1 MKITPKELRQIIEEE
16 LQAVVQEGFKPIS
29 TRSRNPFDNNPKAT
43 EILTAKVKE
52 VAGPELENLIGWF
65 KAGAKGNGW
74 QDFKKPYLD
83 ATKKLDYDTAMMLV
97 GTGGFGDSSD
107 MMIGLAKHLASQPQG
122 LTEDGHTDV
131 PSAVRKL
138 KTSMEDAMEILNA
151 LEQMPD
157 TELPSWWMSKVT
169 LAADYLNKSRDY
181 LLVSEKLDPS
191 DGAGAYVKDFR
202 KSDAPQ
208 FKGKGKKKRQQMAVA
223 AYLQDKEEGK

>member
-1 MKITPKELRQIIEEE
+1 MKITKQQLINIIKEE
-16 LQAVVQEGFKPIS
+16 LEQVTSEGRYRQA
-29 TRSRNPFDNNPKAT
+29 TT
-43 EILTAKVKE
+43 Y
-52 VAGPELENLIGWF
+52 PELYDALKAAIGEYNDEIV
-65 KAGAKGNGW
+65 KIVLRGV
-74 QDFKKPYLD
+74 LD
-83 ATKKLDYDTAMMLV
+83 DRDHYGRSELN
-97 GTGGFGDSSD
+97 
-107 MMIGLAKHLASQPQG
+107 
-122 LTEDGHTDV
+122 EDGHTDV

-157 TELPSWWMSKVT
+157 TELPSWWMSKIT

-208 FKGKGKKKRQQMAVA
+208 FKGKGKKKRQQMAIA

>member
-1 MKITPKELRQIIEEE
+1 MKITKQQLINIIKEE
-16 LQAVVQEGFKPIS
+16 LEELTSEGRYRQA
-29 TRSRNPFDNNPKAT
+29 TT
-43 EILTAKVKE
+43 E
-52 VAGPELENLIGWF
+52 PELYDALKDAIGNRSEYMVF
-65 KAGAKGNGW
+65 GVLRGV
-74 QDFKKPYLD
+74 LD
-83 ATKKLDYDTAMMLV
+83 DRKDRRQAELN
-97 GTGGFGDSSD
+97 
-107 MMIGLAKHLASQPQG
+107 
-122 LTEDGHTDV
+122 EDGHTDV

-138 KTSMEDAMEILNA
+138 KTSMEDAMEILSA
-151 LEQMPD
+151 LEHMPD

-208 FKGKGKKKRQQMAVA
+208 FKGKGKKKRQQMAIA

>member
-1 MKITPKELRQIIEEE
+1 MKITPKELKQIIKEE
-16 LQAVVQEGFKPIS
+16 LEA
-29 TRSRNPFDNNPKAT
+29 
-43 EILTAKVKE
+43 VKE
-52 VAGPELENLIGWF
+52 KVVKRGDKYAYVSKKGKTLGTHDT
-65 KAGAKGNGW
+65 KAGAEKQATAIRISRNVGEGIEEGRYRQATLEPELYDALKDAVGNHSE
-74 QDFKKPYLD
+74 YLVFGVLRGVFDDRAD
-83 ATKKLDYDTAMMLV
+83 ARKAAELN
-97 GTGGFGDSSD
+97 
-107 MMIGLAKHLASQPQG
+107 
-122 LTEDGHTDV
+122 EDGHTDV

-138 KTSMEDAMEILNA
+138 KTSMEDAMEILSA

-157 TELPSWWMSKVT
+157 TELPSWWMSKIT

-208 FKGKGKKKRQQMAVA
+208 FKGKGKKKRQQMAIA

>member
-1 MKITPKELRQIIEEE
+1 MKITPKELKQIIKEE
-16 LQAVVQEGFKPIS
+16 LEQVTSEGRYRQA
-29 TRSRNPFDNNPKAT
+29 TT
-43 EILTAKVKE
+43 Y
-52 VAGPELENLIGWF
+52 PELYDALKAAIGDYNDEIV
-65 KAGAKGNGW
+65 KMVLRGV
-74 QDFKKPYLD
+74 LD
-83 ATKKLDYDTAMMLV
+83 DRDYYGRSELN
-97 GTGGFGDSSD
+97 
-107 MMIGLAKHLASQPQG
+107 
-122 LTEDGHTDV
+122 EDGHTDV

-138 KTSMEDAMEILNA
+138 KTSMEDAMEILSA

-208 FKGKGKKKRQQMAVA
+208 FKGKGKKKRQQMAIA

>member
-1 MKITPKELRQIIEEE
+1 MKITKQQLINIIKEE
-16 LQAVVQEGFKPIS
+16 LEELTSEGRYRQA
-29 TRSRNPFDNNPKAT
+29 TT
-43 EILTAKVKE
+43 Y
-52 VAGPELENLIGWF
+52 PELYDALKAAIGDYNDEIV
-65 KAGAKGNGW
+65 KIVLRGV
-74 QDFKKPYLD
+74 LD
-83 ATKKLDYDTAMMLV
+83 DRDHYGRSELN
-97 GTGGFGDSSD
+97 
-107 MMIGLAKHLASQPQG
+107 
-122 LTEDGHTDV
+122 EDGHTDV

-138 KTSMEDAMEILNA
+138 KTSMEDAMEILSA

-191 DGAGAYVKDFR
+191 QGAGAYVKDFR

-208 FKGKGKKKRQQMAVA
+208 FKGKGKKKRQQMAIA

>member
-1 MKITPKELRQIIEEE
+1 MKITKQQLINIIKEE
-16 LQAVVQEGFKPIS
+16 LEQVASEGRYRQA
-29 TRSRNPFDNNPKAT
+29 TT
-43 EILTAKVKE
+43 E
-52 VAGPELENLIGWF
+52 PELYDALKDAIGNRSEYMVM
-65 KAGAKGNGW
+65 GVLRGV
-74 QDFKKPYLD
+74 LD
-83 ATKKLDYDTAMMLV
+83 DRKDRRQAELN
-97 GTGGFGDSSD
+97 
-107 MMIGLAKHLASQPQG
+107 
-122 LTEDGHTDV
+122 EDGHTDV

-138 KTSMEDAMEILNA
+138 KTSMEDAMEILSA

-208 FKGKGKKKRQQMAVA
+208 FKGKGKKKRQQMAIA

>member
-1 MKITPKELRQIIEEE
+1 MKITKQQLINIIKEE
-16 LQAVVQEGFKPIS
+16 LEELTSEGRYRQA
-29 TRSRNPFDNNPKAT
+29 TT
-43 EILTAKVKE
+43 Y
-52 VAGPELENLIGWF
+52 PELYDALKAAIGEYNDEIV
-65 KAGAKGNGW
+65 KIVLRGV
-74 QDFKKPYLD
+74 LD
-83 ATKKLDYDTAMMLV
+83 DRDHYGRSELN
-97 GTGGFGDSSD
+97 
-107 MMIGLAKHLASQPQG
+107 
-122 LTEDGHTDV
+122 EDGHTDV

-138 KTSMEDAMEILNA
+138 KTSMEDAMEILSA

-169 LAADYLNKSRDY
+169 LAAAYLNKSRDY

-208 FKGKGKKKRQQMAVA
+208 FKGKGKKKRQQMAIA

>member
-1 MKITPKELRQIIEEE
+1 MKITPKELRQIIKEEYE
-16 LQAVVQEGFKPIS
+16 QVISEGRYRQATS
-29 TRSRNPFDNNPKAT
+29 D
-43 EILTAKVKE
+43 
-52 VAGPELENLIGWF
+52 PELYDALKDAIGNHTEYRVF
-65 KAGAKGNGW
+65 GVLRGVFDDRAAARKTG
-74 QDFKKPYLD
+74 
-83 ATKKLDYDTAMMLV
+83 KLN
-97 GTGGFGDSSD
+97 
-107 MMIGLAKHLASQPQG
+107 
-122 LTEDGHTDV
+122 EDGHTDV
-131 PSAVRKL
+131 PSAIRKL

>member
-1 MKITPKELRQIIEEE
+1 MKITKQQLINIIKEE
-16 LQAVVQEGFKPIS
+16 LEELTSEGRYRQA
-29 TRSRNPFDNNPKAT
+29 TT
-43 EILTAKVKE
+43 Y
-52 VAGPELENLIGWF
+52 PELYDALKAAIGDYNDEIV
-65 KAGAKGNGW
+65 KIVLRGV
-74 QDFKKPYLD
+74 LD
-83 ATKKLDYDTAMMLV
+83 DRDHYGRSELN
-97 GTGGFGDSSD
+97 
-107 MMIGLAKHLASQPQG
+107 
-122 LTEDGHTDV
+122 EDGHTDV

-138 KTSMEDAMEILNA
+138 KTSMEDAMEILSA

-157 TELPSWWMSKVT
+157 TELPSWWMSKIT

-208 FKGKGKKKRQQMAVA
+208 FKGKGKKKRQQMAIA

>member
-1 MKITPKELRQIIEEE
+1 MKITPKELRQIIKEEYE
-16 LQAVVQEGFKPIS
+16 QVISEGRYRQATS
-29 TRSRNPFDNNPKAT
+29 D
-43 EILTAKVKE
+43 
-52 VAGPELENLIGWF
+52 PELYDALKDAIGNHTEYRVF
-65 KAGAKGNGW
+65 GVLRGVFDDRAAARKTG
-74 QDFKKPYLD
+74 
-83 ATKKLDYDTAMMLV
+83 KLN
-97 GTGGFGDSSD
+97 
-107 MMIGLAKHLASQPQG
+107 
-122 LTEDGHTDV
+122 EDGHTDV
-131 PSAVRKL
+131 PSAIRKL

-157 TELPSWWMSKVT
+157 TELPSWWMSKIT

-208 FKGKGKKKRQQMAVA
+208 FKGKGKKKRQQMAIA

>member
-1 MKITPKELRQIIEEE
+1 MKITKQQLINIIKEE
-16 LQAVVQEGFKPIS
+16 LEELTSEGRYRQA
-29 TRSRNPFDNNPKAT
+29 TT
-43 EILTAKVKE
+43 Y
-52 VAGPELENLIGWF
+52 PELYDALKAAIGEYNDEIV
-65 KAGAKGNGW
+65 KIVLRGV
-74 QDFKKPYLD
+74 LD
-83 ATKKLDYDTAMMLV
+83 DRDHYGRSELN
-97 GTGGFGDSSD
+97 
-107 MMIGLAKHLASQPQG
+107 
-122 LTEDGHTDV
+122 EDGHTDV

-138 KTSMEDAMEILNA
+138 KTSMEDAMEILSA

-191 DGAGAYVKDFR
+191 QGAGAYVKDFR

-208 FKGKGKKKRQQMAVA
+208 FKGKGKKKRQQMAIA

>member
-1 MKITPKELRQIIEEE
+1 MKITKQQLINIIKEE
-16 LQAVVQEGFKPIS
+16 LEELTSEGRYRQA
-29 TRSRNPFDNNPKAT
+29 TT
-43 EILTAKVKE
+43 Y
-52 VAGPELENLIGWF
+52 PELYDALKTAIGEYNDEIV
-65 KAGAKGNGW
+65 KIVLRGV
-74 QDFKKPYLD
+74 LD
-83 ATKKLDYDTAMMLV
+83 DRDHYGRSELN
-97 GTGGFGDSSD
+97 
-107 MMIGLAKHLASQPQG
+107 
-122 LTEDGHTDV
+122 EDGHTDV

-138 KTSMEDAMEILNA
+138 KTSMEDAMQILSA

-157 TELPSWWMSKVT
+157 TELPSWWMSKIT

-208 FKGKGKKKRQQMAVA
+208 FKGKGKKKRQQMAIA

>member
-1 MKITPKELRQIIEEE
+1 MKITKQQLINIIKEE
-16 LQAVVQEGFKPIS
+16 LEQVTSEGRYRQA
-29 TRSRNPFDNNPKAT
+29 TT
-43 EILTAKVKE
+43 Y
-52 VAGPELENLIGWF
+52 PELYDALKAAIGDYNDEIV
-65 KAGAKGNGW
+65 KIVLRGV
-74 QDFKKPYLD
+74 LD
-83 ATKKLDYDTAMMLV
+83 DRDHYGRSELN
-97 GTGGFGDSSD
+97 
-107 MMIGLAKHLASQPQG
+107 
-122 LTEDGHTDV
+122 EDGHTDV

-138 KTSMEDAMEILNA
+138 KTSMEDAMEILSA

-157 TELPSWWMSKVT
+157 TELPSWWMRKVT

-208 FKGKGKKKRQQMAVA
+208 FKGKGKKKRQQMAIA

>member
-1 MKITPKELRQIIEEE
+1 MKITPKELKQIIKEEIE
-16 LQAVVQEGFKPIS
+16 A
-29 TRSRNPFDNNPKAT
+29 
-43 EILTAKVKE
+43 VKE
-52 VAGPELENLIGWF
+52 KVVKRGDKYAYVSKKGKTLGTHDT
-65 KAGAKGNGW
+65 KAGAEK
-74 QDFKKPYLD
+74 Q
-83 ATKKLDYDTAMMLV
+83 ATAIRISRNV
-97 GTGGFGDSSD
+97 GESS
-107 MMIGLAKHLASQPQG
+107 LN
-122 LTEDGHTDV
+122 EDGHTDV
-131 PSAVRKL
+131 PSAIRKL
-138 KTSMEDAMEILNA
+138 KTSMEDAMQILSA

-208 FKGKGKKKRQQMAVA
+208 FKGKGKKKRQQMAIA